1 MLRNIS
7 MLVLLAASV
16 GLLVARPADATDA
29 SVIYELGSCSRVVHA
44 CGGCAEPDS
53 EPLGGAFTLT
63 RGPLQG
69 EESDVETF
77 LVEDLT
83 LRNESVEASGLG
95 VLIISGD
102 RASFLGSLVVEGR
115 KQFVGGSGSVG
126 GTFPYAVHIDHLL
139 LDGMRFEIYAT
150 PGIYSDE
157 DGDLVPDPDDLCHQ
171 TTCGASVN
179 ATGCAIEQ
187 LCPCAARVDGE
198 PWGAHRQ
205 YVRCIIAESRE
216 LLVAGQLDA
225 RSRTALV
232 KEATHSICGRSIL
245 AQLDPA
251 PGLR

>member
-7 MLVLLAASV
+7 LLVLFAATA
-16 GLLVARPADATDA
+16 GLLVPAQAGAADAGV
-29 SVIYELGSCSRVVHA
+29 SYELGPCSRVVHA
-44 CGGCAEPDS
+44 CGGCEEPDA
-53 EPLGGAFTLT
+53 EPLGGVFTLR
-63 RGPLQG
+63 RGPLEG

-77 LVEDLT
+77 LVKDLT
-83 LRNESVEASGLG
+83 LRNETVEATGVG
-95 VLIISGD
+95 VLIVSGG

-126 GTFPYAVHIDHLL
+126 GAFPYAVHIDHLL
-139 LDGMRFEIYAT
+139 VDGMRFEVYAT

-171 TTCGASVN
+171 TTCGAEVN

-187 LCPCAARVDGE
+187 LCPCAVRVDGE
-198 PWGAHRQ
+198 PWDTHRQ

-225 RSRTALV
+225 RTRTALV
-232 KEATHSICGRSIL
+232 NEATRSVCGRSIL

-251 PGLR
+251 RGLR